1 MMISET
7 QNKMYDEK
15 SLLSFLDEH
24 EIIYEYHAHPA
35 VYTNEQADLYTH
47 YLNGFSAKNLF
58 LSNHKGN
65 RFFLLVT
72 KSDIKTDLK
81 TLGEQLDEAKLRFA
95 SEEKMQK
102 YLGITPGS
110 VTPLAV
116 INDVHCQ
123 VQTIFLRE
131 AWEAEKIFCHP
142 LVNTATL
149 VLEHSGIE
157 KFLNMT
163 NHQPRII

>member
-1 MMISET
+1 M
-7 QNKMYDEK
+7 
-15 SLLSFLDEH
+15 
-24 EIIYEYHAHPA
+24 
-35 VYTNEQADLYTH
+35 
-47 YLNGFSAKNLF
+47 
-58 LSNHKGN
+58 
-65 RFFLLVT
+65 VT